1 MLTIEDLSEQE
12 KLEILSKAVD
22 QMNIAKNK
30 DIEKFLEIERQKQ
43 VSKEF
48 AKDLKWVQDQP
59 NKSNIRIR
67 ILSLVNFV
75 WKISHNDRSKSKL
88 KLHTEEELASYI
100 EFISDVCQ
108 LLHKWHNKI
117 HEEKWLQWKH
127 TYLLCLNPSV
137 IYGIT

>member
-117 HEEKWLQWKH
+117 HEEK
-127 TYLLCLNPSV
+127 
-137 IYGIT
+137 

>member
-1 MLTIEDLSEQE
+1 MRLHDLSEQE
-12 KLEILSKAVD
+12 KLEILTKAVD

-30 DIEKFLEIERQKQ
+30 DIEKFLELERRKQ
-43 VSKEF
+43 VAKEF
-48 AKDLKWVQDQP
+48 AKDLRWVQDPP
-59 NKSNIRIR
+59 NKSHIHSR

-100 EFISDVCQ
+100 EFVSDVCQ

-117 HEEKWLQWKH
+117 HEEK
-127 TYLLCLNPSV
+127 
-137 IYGIT
+137 

>member
-12 KLEILSKAVD
+12 KLAILEKAVE

-30 DIEKFLEIERQKQ
+30 DVEKFLEIERQKQ
-43 VSKEF
+43 VAKEF
-48 AKDLKWVQDQP
+48 NKNLKWIQDQP

-100 EFISDVCQ
+100 EFLSDVCQ
-108 LLHKWHNKI
+108 LLHKCHSKI
-117 HEEKWLQWKH
+117 QEEK
-127 TYLLCLNPSV
+127 
-137 IYGIT
+137 

>member
-12 KLEILSKAVD
+12 KLAILSKAVE

-30 DIEKFLEIERQKQ
+30 DVEKFLEIERQKQ
-43 VSKEF
+43 VAKEF
-48 AKDLKWVQDQP
+48 NKNLKWIQDQP

-88 KLHTEEELASYI
+88 KLHTEEELTSYI
-100 EFISDVCQ
+100 EFLSDVCQ
-108 LLHKWHNKI
+108 LLGKWHDKI
-117 HEEKWLQWKH
+117 HEEK
-127 TYLLCLNPSV
+127 
-137 IYGIT
+137 